1 MVGFIDPV
9 GTSFQSA
16 SADRSE
22 LTTSSMARKTRIS
35 LRTFFFMDYR
45 RNKANQFVIAL
56 NSAQMSHRSAVH
68 DLKTLVLSFHSL
80 QTVETVEEERVRS
93 LLIEVSNDLRL
104 PFFEWSVT
112 EGLRRLRGATMDMT
126 QDALQALRAIEKYDF
141 DAVYL
146 FKDLAPHLSNANI
159 ARALRDLAHKL
170 TSTRSAIVLTGQ
182 PIELPPDI
190 DALAVRFELDLPDED
205 ELREVIR
212 TVIDSISARQPV
224 RVELT
229 REDALRMV
237 RALSGLT
244 LNQARQVIAQAVVDD
259 GCLSANDIQTIIRRK
274 GELLEHAGVLEF
286 FPVDGNRFELG
297 GFDRLKGWLES
308 AKVGFTPAARELNLE
323 APKGL
328 LIVGVQG
335 CGKSLAAKFIARQWQ
350 LPLLKLDAGRLYDK
364 YIGESEKNFRK
375 ATALAE
381 AMAPVVLWIDE
392 IEKVFAQGG
401 TGEADAGL
409 SQRLFGSF
417 LTWLQEK
424 NAAVFVV
431 GAANDLFNVPP
442 ELLRKGRFDEIF
454 FVDLPTAEERANIFR
469 IHLALRKQNPDGF
482 DLKALAAATEGF
494 SGAEI
499 EQAVIS
505 ALYRSLQQR
514 QPLMADSIIEAVQS
528 TVPLSVARREDIE
541 GIRAMARGRFTPVS

>member
-1 MVGFIDPV
+1 MVGFIEPV

-126 QDALQALRAIEKYDF
+126 QDALQALRAIEKHDF

-190 DALAVRFELDLPDED
+190 DALAVRFELNLPDED

-212 TVIDSISARQPV
+212 AVIDSISARQPV

-229 REDALRMV
+229 REDAQRIV

-274 GELLEHAGVLEF
+274 GELLEHGGVLEF
-286 FPVDGNRFELG
+286 FPVDGNRFDVG
-297 GFDRLKGWLES
+297 GGVVDRRDRESLCSRGQRRGGWRIDAPPLRLVSHLAPGKGCRRIRRWRGERS
-308 AKVGFTPAARELNLE
+308 DARAA
-323 APKGL
+323 G
-328 LIVGVQG
+328 
-335 CGKSLAAKFIARQWQ
+335 
-350 LPLLKLDAGRLYDK
+350 
-364 YIGESEKNFRK
+364 
-375 ATALAE
+375 TA
-381 AMAPVVLWIDE
+381 
-392 IEKVFAQGG
+392 AQGPI
-401 TGEADAGL
+401 
-409 SQRLFGSF
+409 RRNF
-417 LTWLQEK
+417 LRRPS
-424 NAAVFVV
+424 
-431 GAANDLFNVPP
+431 D
-442 ELLRKGRFDEIF
+442 
-454 FVDLPTAEERANIFR
+454 
-469 IHLALRKQNPDGF
+469 
-482 DLKALAAATEGF
+482 
-494 SGAEI
+494 
-499 EQAVIS
+499 
-505 ALYRSLQQR
+505 
-514 QPLMADSIIEAVQS
+514 
-528 TVPLSVARREDIE
+528 ARRAPENLSHSPE
-541 GIRAMARGRFTPVS
+541 A